1 MIKKFLKTIKKSIKA
16 GKVDLQER
24 ARSLRYYGLFG
35 SSIQKFGKPTQ
46 VWITGWKGRAKG
58 TTGTDS
64 DNQFHSVL
72 KGEQNQIIELNKIK
86 KDLFTDPP
94 KIIFISNRIPHPNM
108 AASDCR
114 LFNVLKI
121 LLKNNCKIKFLY
133 CTERWDDR
141 KYKKMLEGD
150 IDFLHLPL
158 NVPEHVEFISNE
170 NHEYIWITEL
180 WQIEYVKFATKLVEA
195 LKISHVNTNLILD
208 TVDFHYKEYQRR
220 YEMFGDSKDLKRAN
234 EFLGEEEM
242 LYRNADTVV
251 VVTEDEKNDIQNKIF
266 GVRKIEVVPTV
277 HEISHVTNFYNNR
290 KNICFVGNFGNNHNV
305 DAVRY
310 FIDNIFHLILKD
322 NPVIEFHIIGNLSE
336 RYKKEFNS
344 HNVRVIGS
352 LKDLHKA
359 LKSYKLFVCPM
370 TYGAG
375 MKGKIGE
382 AISAGLPVVTTTI
395 GAEGFPVKNGDEC
408 LIADLPEEFAEKCNQ
423 CLKDSVLWHELQMKS
438 RLMMAEN
445 YSPSVIEKKLKN
457 VFRHN

>member
-1 MIKKFLKTIKKSIKA
+1 MNYRNTQGA
-16 GKVDLQER
+16 
-24 ARSLRYYGLFG
+24 LRYYGLFG
-35 SSIQKFGKPTQ
+35 SSIQKFGKTTQ
-46 VWITGWKGRAKG
+46 LRINGRKGRAKD
-58 TTGTDS
+58 TPGTDS
-64 DNQFHSVL
+64 DNQLQSVL
-72 KGEQNQIIELNKIK
+72 KDEQNQIIELNKIK

-94 KIIFISNRIPHPNM
+94 KIIVISYRIPHPNM
-108 AASDCR
+108 TASECR

-141 KYKKMLEGD
+141 KYKKMFEGD
-150 IDFLHLPL
+150 IAFQHIPL
-158 NVPEHVEFISNE
+158 NVPEYVEFISNE

-180 WQIEYVKFATKLVEA
+180 WQIKYLKFITKLIEA

-220 YEMFGDSKDLKRAN
+220 YEMFGDSKDLMRAN
-234 EFLGEEEM
+234 EFLSEEKM

-251 VVTEDEKNDIQNKIF
+251 VVSEEEKNDIQNKIF
-266 GVRKIEVVPTV
+266 GVRNIEVVPII
-277 HEISHVTNFYNNR
+277 HEISHTTNFYNNR

-310 FIDNIFHLILKD
+310 FIDDILHLILKD
-322 NPVIEFHIIGNLSE
+322 NPVIEFHIIGNYSE
-336 RYKKEFNS
+336 KYKKEFNS
-344 HNVRVIGS
+344 HNVRVIGR

-382 AISAGLPVVTTTI
+382 AISAGTPVVTTTI

-423 CLKDSVLWHELQMKS
+423 CLKDSVLWHRLQMKS

-445 YSPSVIEKKLKN
+445 YSPGVIEKKLKN

>member
-1 MIKKFLKTIKKSIKA
+1 MIKKLLKNIKRSLKA
-16 GKVDLQER
+16 GKIELQER
-24 ARSLRYYGLFG
+24 ARSLRYYGLSG
-35 SSIQKFGKPTQ
+35 STNLKFGKPTKL
-46 VWITGWKGRAKG
+46 WRTGRKGRAID
-58 TTGTDS
+58 TPGTDS
-64 DNQFHSVL
+64 DNQFQSVL
-72 KGEQNQIIELNKIK
+72 KGEQNHNIELNKIK

-94 KIIFISNRIPHPNM
+94 KIIFISYRIPHPNM

-114 LFNVLKI
+114 LFNVVKI

-195 LKISHVNTNLILD
+195 LKISNANTNLILD

-220 YEMFGDSKDLKRAN
+220 YEMFGDSKYLKQAN

-251 VVTEDEKNDIQNKIF
+251 VVSEDEKNDIQNKII

-310 FIDNIFHLILKD
+310 FIDNIFHLILID

-344 HNVRVIGS
+344 HNVRVVGR
-352 LKDLHKA
+352 LKNLHNA
-359 LKSYKLFVCPM
+359 LKTYKLFVCPM

-408 LIADLPEEFAEKCNQ
+408 LIADSPEEFAEKCNQ

-445 YSPSVIEKKLKN
+445 YSPGVIEKKLKN

>member
-1 MIKKFLKTIKKSIKA
+1 MKNNFFKSIKSLFKA
-16 GKVDLQER
+16 GKIELKER
-24 ARSLRYYGLFG
+24 IRSLHYYGLSG
-35 SSIQKFGKPTQ
+35 SIIQKFGKPTQ
-46 VWITGWKGRAKG
+46 VWNTGRKCREKG
-58 TTGTDS
+58 TTGIDS
-64 DNQFHSVL
+64 DNQIQSVL

-86 KDLFTDPP
+86 KDLFTNPP
-94 KIIFISNRIPHPNM
+94 KIIFISYRIPHPNM

-121 LLKNNCKIKFLY
+121 LLKNNCKIKFLH

-195 LKISHVNTNLILD
+195 LKISNANTNLILD

-220 YEMFGDSKDLKRAN
+220 YEMFGDSKDLKQAN

-266 GVRKIEVVPTV
+266 GVRKIEVVPSV

-310 FIDNIFHLILKD
+310 FIDNIFHLILRD
-322 NPVIEFHIIGNLSE
+322 NPVIKFHIIGNLSE

-352 LKDLHKA
+352 LKNLHKA

-382 AISAGLPVVTTTI
+382 AISAGIPVVTTTI
-395 GAEGFPVKNGDEC
+395 GAEGFPVKNGNEC
-408 LIADLPEEFAEKCNQ
+408 LIADFPEEFAEKCNQ

-445 YSPSVIEKKLKN
+445 YSPRVIENKLKN

>member
-1 MIKKFLKTIKKSIKA
+1 MNKNLLTSIKRLFKA
-16 GKVDLQER
+16 GKIELQER
-24 ARSLRYYGLFG
+24 ARSLRYYGLLER
-35 SSIQKFGKPTQ
+35 SKQKFEKIIHLWMTDR
-46 VWITGWKGRAKG
+46 KGCAKDKSG
-58 TTGTDS
+58 NES
-64 DNQFHSVL
+64 VNQFHSVL
-72 KGEQNQIIELNKIK
+72 KGEQNQIVELNKIK
-86 KDLFTDPP
+86 KDLFTVPP
-94 KIIFISNRIPHPNM
+94 KIIFISYRIPHPNM

-114 LFNVLKI
+114 LFYVLKI

-170 NHEYIWITEL
+170 NHEYIWITDL
-180 WQIEYVKFATKLVEA
+180 WQIKYVKFATKLVEA

-220 YEMFGDSKDLKRAN
+220 YETFGDSKDLNRAI

-251 VVTEDEKNDIQNKIF
+251 VVTEKEKNDIQNKII

-310 FIDNIFHLILKD
+310 FLDNIFHLILKD
-322 NPVIEFHIIGNLSE
+322 NPAIEFHIIGHLSE

-352 LKDLHKA
+352 LKNLYKA

-438 RLMMAEN
+438 RLMMTEN
-445 YSPSVIEKKLKN
+445 YSPSAIEKKLKN

>member
-1 MIKKFLKTIKKSIKA
+1 
-16 GKVDLQER
+16 
-24 ARSLRYYGLFG
+24 
-35 SSIQKFGKPTQ
+35 
-46 VWITGWKGRAKG
+46 
-58 TTGTDS
+58 
-64 DNQFHSVL
+64 
-72 KGEQNQIIELNKIK
+72 
-86 KDLFTDPP
+86 
-94 KIIFISNRIPHPNM
+94 M

-141 KYKKMLEGD
+141 KYKKMFEGD
-150 IDFLHLPL
+150 IDFLHIPL

-180 WQIEYVKFATKLVEA
+180 WQIKYVKFATKLVEA

-251 VVTEDEKNDIQNKIF
+251 VVSEDEKNDIQNKII